1 MKRLIALTF
10 FALLLGSTSQAAE
23 RPQHLRIA
31 LLITAHSAGSPE
43 AFTVSGGRWSIER
56 KLVHPALLV
65 DHPQG
70 RFLFDTGLGRE
81 IDHAFAANSW
91 LNRKLLAYEQLDPA
105 LDQLER
111 AGYQAG
117 DIDFILPSHL
127 HWDHLGGL
135 PDFPDTP
142 VKVLPSGLQEAREHG
157 QRPAFL
163 PEHLQGTREWQ
174 RLQLSDTPYMGF
186 ARSLDLFD
194 DQRLVVV
201 ELSGHTAGQVG
212 LFVNLDSGRRLFFI
226 GDTSW
231 TLRGVAQN
239 RSRPLFVQW
248 IAHVDSD
255 REANA
260 HVLQQIHQLHQQ
272 QPDLLIV
279 PAHDEEVARQLA
291 QFPQFED

>member
-1 MKRLIALTF
+1 MPRLIALTL
-10 FALLLGSTSQAAE
+10 FALLFGSAAQAAE

-31 LLITAHSAGSPE
+31 LLITAQSAGSPE
-43 AFTVSGGRWSIER
+43 AFTVSGGRWRTER
-56 KLVHPALLV
+56 KLVHTALLV

-70 RFLFDTGLGRE
+70 RFLFDSGLGRE
-81 IDHAFAANSW
+81 IDSAFAANNW
-91 LNRKLLAYEQLDPA
+91 LNRTLLAYEQLDPA

-111 AGYQAG
+111 AGYQAE

-135 PDFPDTP
+135 PDFPHTP

-163 PEHLQGTREWQ
+163 PEHLAGPREWQ
-174 RLQLSDTPYMGF
+174 TLSLRDTPYAGF
-186 ARSLDLFD
+186 ARSLDLFG

-201 ELSGHTAGQVG
+201 DLSGHTAGQVG

-231 TLRGVAQN
+231 TLRGVEQN
-239 RSRPLFVQW
+239 RSRPQFVQW

-260 HVLQQIHQLHQQ
+260 RVLQQIHQLHQQ
-272 QPDLLIV
+272 QPELLIV
-279 PAHDEEVARQLA
+279 PAHDEQVARQLA
-291 QFPQFED
+291 HFPQFED